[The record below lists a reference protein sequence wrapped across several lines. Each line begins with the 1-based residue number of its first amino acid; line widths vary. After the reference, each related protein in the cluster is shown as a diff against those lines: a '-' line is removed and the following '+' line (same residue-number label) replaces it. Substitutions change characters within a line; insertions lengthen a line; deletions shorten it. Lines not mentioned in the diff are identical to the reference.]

1 MIITCKN
8 IETSVVT
15 IKSFKNFLQISKKIN
30 KQCKSI
36 PLKKELKGILT
47 ANYETFYV
55 VGWWEVGF
63 TRRRSAFNL
72 RNLIY
77 VLQQIKRW
85 QAKIKNSWTVIWT
98 IFTISTLPKSIK
110 MTFMERVHLWTCKL
124 GLFVWKLGRYYKLYE
139 KTAAI
144 FFEVCKGTTISGY

>member
-1 MIITCKN
+1 MWICSA
-8 IETSVVT
+8 E
-15 IKSFKNFLQISKKIN
+15 
-30 KQCKSI
+30 
-36 PLKKELKGILT
+36 KGIKRT
-47 ANYETFYV
+47 VNSYGTFSV
-55 VGWWEVGF
+55 TRWWEVGF
-63 TRRRSAFNL
+63 TRHQSAFNL
-72 RNLIY
+72 RNLCFTANKEVI
-77 VLQQIKRW
+77 VLM
-85 QAKIKNSWTVIWT
+85 QASLKNSWTVIWN